1 MNTAAATMPTTDP
14 NAQIDRWLTQFN
26 DALARRDVAAATA
39 LFDAGECFWRDLVA
53 FTWNIVTLEGRPAIG
68 DMLQARLA
76 DTVPFKAARAGEARL
91 DDDIV
96 EARLAIETRL
106 GAGEGFVRVKGG
118 RCWTLLTS
126 MRGLKDFPE
135 RQGHLRPNGALHGI
149 HRGRKSWSELKAQE
163 EAELGFSRQPYCLV
177 VGGGQGGIAL
187 SARLKQLEVPTLV
200 IEKQPRA
207 GDTWRNRY
215 RSLCLHDSVWY
226 DHLPY
231 IPFPAHWPV
240 FSPKDQL
247 GDWLEMYVKV
257 MALNYWTSTEC
268 THASY
273 DPAKREWRVDVI
285 RDGTPLVLR
294 PRHLILATGMSGVPN
309 YPTIPGRSEFKGE
322 QCHSSGFVSGAPYA
336 GRRCVVVGSN
346 NSAHDIAAE
355 LWEHG
360 AEVTMVQRSAT
371 IVAKSE
377 TLMELGSGPL
387 YSQTAVEKGITTEI
401 ADLINASVPYKVAPR
416 RHKLV
421 YDKIQ
426 ERDRDLY
433 SRLEKAGFMFHFGD
447 DGSGIHTSYI
457 RRGSGYYIDVG
468 ASDLIANGSIKLKSR
483 VEIERLTADGLV
495 LSDGT
500 RLAADLIV
508 YATGFGSMN
517 GWAAQLISQ
526 EVADKVGKCW
536 GVGSNTAGDPG
547 PWEGEIRNMW
557 KPTQQENLWFHGGNL
572 FQSRLYSLTLALQL
586 KARFEGLPTPVYG
599 LPEVH
604 HLS

>member
-1 MNTAAATMPTTDP
+1 MTTTDLD
-14 NAQIDRWLTQFN
+14 AQIDRWLAAFGE
-26 DALARRDVAAATA
+26 ALAARNIPAATQ
-39 LFDAGECFWRDLVA
+39 LFDAGECFWRDVTA
-53 FTWNIVTLEGRPAIG
+53 FTWNLVTLEGQPAIA
-68 DMLQARLA
+68 DMLSACLAGTLPFSARRVGGSQI
-76 DTVPFKAARAGEARL
+76 DG
-91 DDDIV
+91 DGIV
-96 EARLAIETRL
+96 EARLAIETRV
-106 GAGEGFVRVKGG
+106 GIGEGFLRLNNG

-126 MRGLKDFPE
+126 MRGLKDFSE
-135 RQGHLRPNGALHGI
+135 KQGALRPNGALHGV

-163 EAELGFSRQPYCLV
+163 EAELGYIRQPYCLV
-177 VGGGQGGIAL
+177 IGGGQGGIAL
-187 SARLKQLEVPTLV
+187 GARLKQLEVPTIV

-231 IPFPAHWPV
+231 IPFPSHWPV

-257 MALNYWTSTEC
+257 MSLNYWTSTEC
-268 THASY
+268 QKAAY
-273 DPAKREWRVDVI
+273 DAATSEWTVEVL
-285 RDGTPLVLR
+285 RDGKPVTLR
-294 PRHLILATGMSGVPN
+294 PKQLIIATGMSGVPN
-309 YPTIPGRSEFKGE
+309 DPSIPGQSTFNGE
-322 QCHSSGFVSGAPYA
+322 QFHSSGFTTGAPYKNK
-336 GRRCVVVGSN
+336 RCVVVGSN

-355 LWEHG
+355 LWEQG
-360 AEVTMVQRSAT
+360 ADVTMVQRSAT

-387 YSQTAVEKGITTEI
+387 YSETAVENGITVEI

-416 RHKLV
+416 RHSQL
-421 YDKIQ
+421 YDKIKQ
-426 ERDRDLY
+426 RDRDLY
-433 SRLEKAGFMFHFGD
+433 HRLAKAGFMFHFGD

-468 ASDLIANGSIKLKSR
+468 ASELIANGSIKLKSR

-495 LSDGT
+495 LSDGSK
-500 RLAADLIV
+500 LPADLVV

-526 EVADKVGKCW
+526 QVADKVGKCW

-572 FQSRLYSLTLALQL
+572 YQSRLYSLTLALQL
-586 KARFEGLPTPVYG
+586 KARFEGMPTPVYG
-599 LPEVH
+599 LPDVR